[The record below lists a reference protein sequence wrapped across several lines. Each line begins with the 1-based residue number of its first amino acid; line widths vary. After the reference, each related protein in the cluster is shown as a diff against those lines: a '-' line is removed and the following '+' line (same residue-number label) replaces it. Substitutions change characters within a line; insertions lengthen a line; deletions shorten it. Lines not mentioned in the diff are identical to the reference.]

1 MNTRVVWLYFDLT
14 MNDVVLGTNF
24 VLNSICITYKE
35 IIIDTI
41 IEEMSEKKNYRK
53 CIGLF

>member
-41 IEEMSEKKNYRK
+41 IEEMSEKKK
-53 CIGLF
+53 L